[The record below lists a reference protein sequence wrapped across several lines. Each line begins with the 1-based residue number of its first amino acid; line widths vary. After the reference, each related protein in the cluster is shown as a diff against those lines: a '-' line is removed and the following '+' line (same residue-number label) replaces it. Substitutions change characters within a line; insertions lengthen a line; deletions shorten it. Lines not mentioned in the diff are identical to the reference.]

1 MKYETVYKQ
10 DANAKEQEQLLG
22 YWIKRYGITRKDLD
36 SHPQINDLMLLI
48 RFRAEF
54 WDMNNYLKR
63 KFERSWD
70 WVYNHKMPL
79 KKNHLNNLTTIGKTV
94 IKWRN
99 NRQDKVEIIQAFRNK
114 HLGK

>member
-1 MKYETVYKQ
+1 MKYETIYKQ

-22 YWIKRYGITRKDLD
+22 YWIKRFGINRNDLT
-36 SHPQINDLMLLI
+36 SHPQIDDLMLLI

-54 WDMNNYLKR
+54 WDMNRTLKN
-63 KFERSWD
+63 KFDRSWD

-79 KKNHLNNLTTIGKTV
+79 KKNHLNNLTRIGKTV
-94 IKWRN
+94 TKWRN